1 MKEAAII
8 HRNPPIME
16 LALFS
21 EVTGS
26 KPKTLLKKGSIAG
39 GFVKLFRTHFL

>member
-16 LALFS
+16 LVLFS

-26 KPKTLLKKGSIAG
+26 RPKTLLKKGSVA